1 MRAFNYSPRYANAVR
16 VLNRLLDKE
25 FLSAEEIR
33 LYDDQ
38 GRVIEYINNR
48 LLVPVLSMKISRD
61 GEYVRV
67 WYLSQEAIDDYYNR
81 REYQFSQQR
90 HAVAVAHQH
99 RKASTAARLLLS
111 LGETVPESIRM
122 ILAANDD

>member
-67 WYLSQEAIDDYYNR
+67 WYLSQDDLT
-81 REYQFSQQR
+81 QQ
-90 HAVAVAHQH
+90 
-99 RKASTAARLLLS
+99 
-111 LGETVPESIRM
+111 
-122 ILAANDD
+122 